1 MRFPYFSLLA
11 LPLLGGC
18 AIFGSNIAG
27 DFACRAGSKS
37 SATECPPARVI
48 DAKAIA
54 DLSDTET
61 AITKSARNAASPG
74 DTTRTNERILRV
86 VIPAHV
92 DEEGLLR
99 EEAVVWIVAEPPEW
113 AARLRRPERSSSS
126 KGALRT
132 VARHVLNAQAQPAAE
147 TLPAATDS
155 PDHTRTSEIASPLED
170 NPFFP
175 LASPLALPST
185 AREAVAGATP
195 PAVEGFDMASPSHVR
210 TPRPPEP
217 ASLVYPDAG
226 AIDAAK
232 AKKEPE

>member
-1 MRFPYFSLLA
+1 MRFPYFSLLV

-18 AIFGSNIAG
+18 ATFGSNIAG
-27 DFACRAGSKS
+27 DFACRAGSKA
-37 SATECPPARVI
+37 SAADCPPARVI

-61 AITKSARNAASPG
+61 AITKSARKAASPG

-113 AARLRRPERSSSS
+113 AARLRRPERASS
-126 KGALRT
+126 KSALRT
-132 VARHVLNAQAQPAAE
+132 LARHVLDAQGEPEAGA
-147 TLPAATDS
+147 LPAATDS
-155 PDHTRTSEIASPLED
+155 PDHTRNSEIASPFDDDL
-170 NPFFP
+170 FFP
-175 LASPLALPST
+175 LASPPALPST

-210 TPRPPEP
+210 TPRPSELAP
-217 ASLVYPDAG
+217 LVYPDAG

-232 AKKEPE
+232 TRKEPQ

>member
-18 AIFGSNIAG
+18 ATFGSNIAG

-54 DLSDTET
+54 DLSDDAAFVPKAVRKT
-61 AITKSARNAASPG
+61 ALPG
-74 DTTRTNERILRV
+74 DTRRTDERILRV

-92 DEEGLLR
+92 DEEGLLH

-113 AARLRRPERSSSS
+113 AARLRRPERNRS
-126 KGALRT
+126 KSAVRT
-132 VARHVLNAQAQPAAE
+132 VARHVLDAQAQQAAE
-147 TLPAATDS
+147 ALPAATDS
-155 PDHTRTSEIASPLED
+155 PDHTRTSEIASPFD
-170 NPFFP
+170 DDPFFP

-210 TPRPPEP
+210 TPRPPESAP
-217 ASLVYPDAG
+217 IVYPDAG

-232 AKKEPE
+232 AKKEPQ

>member
-1 MRFPYFSLLA
+1 MRFPYFSVLV

-18 AIFGSNIAG
+18 ATFGSNIAG
-27 DFACRAGSKS
+27 DFACRAGSKA
-37 SATECPPARVI
+37 SATDCPPARVI
-48 DAKAIA
+48 DARAIA
-54 DLSDTET
+54 DLSDNET
-61 AITKSARNAASPG
+61 ALPKAVRKAARPG
-74 DTTRTNERILRV
+74 DTARTAERILRV

-113 AARLRRPERSSSS
+113 TARLRRPERSGS
-126 KGALRT
+126 KSALRT
-132 VARHVLNAQAQPAAE
+132 VARHVLDAQAEPEAGAPPAV
-147 TLPAATDS
+147 TDR
-155 PDHTRTSEIASPLED
+155 PEHTRKSEIVSTLD
-170 NPFFP
+170 DDPFFP

-210 TPRPPEP
+210 TPRSPEAAP
-217 ASLVYPDAG
+217 LVYPDAG

>member
-1 MRFPYFSLLA
+1 MRFPQLSLLV

-18 AIFGSNIAG
+18 ATFGSNIAG
-27 DFACRAGSKS
+27 DFACRTGSKAS
-37 SATECPPARVI
+37 PTDCPPARVI
-48 DAKAIA
+48 DARAIA
-54 DLSDTET
+54 DLSDDET
-61 AITKSARNAASPG
+61 FVPKAVRKAALPG
-74 DTTRTNERILRV
+74 DTRRTDERILRV

-92 DEEGLLR
+92 DEEGLLH

-113 AARLRRPERSSSS
+113 AARLRSPERSGNKS
-126 KGALRT
+126 ALPT
-132 VARHVLNAQAQPAAE
+132 VARHVLDAQAQQDAE
-147 TLPAATDS
+147 APSAATNS
-155 PDHTRTSEIASPLED
+155 PDHTRTSEIASPFD
-170 NPFFP
+170 DDPFFP

-217 ASLVYPDAG
+217 TPLVYPDAG

-232 AKKEPE
+232 AKKEPQ

>member
-1 MRFPYFSLLA
+1 MRFPHVSLLV

-18 AIFGSNIAG
+18 ATFGSNIAG
-27 DFACRAGSKS
+27 DFACRAGSKAS
-37 SATECPPARVI
+37 PTDCPPARVI

-54 DLSDTET
+54 DMSNDQTLVP
-61 AITKSARNAASPG
+61 KVARKAARPG
-74 DTTRTNERILRV
+74 DTTRTSERILRV

-92 DEEGLLR
+92 DEEGMLR

-113 AARLRRPERSSSS
+113 AARLRRPERSSSKS
-126 KGALRT
+126 ALRT
-132 VARHVLNAQAQPAAE
+132 VARHVLDAQAQLAAE
-147 TLPAATDS
+147 TPSAPMNISDQA
-155 PDHTRTSEIASPLED
+155 RKSEIASPFD
-170 NPFFP
+170 DDPFSP

-217 ASLVYPDAG
+217 VPLVYPDAS
-226 AIDAAK
+226 AINAAK
-232 AKKEPE
+232 AKKEPQ

>member
-1 MRFPYFSLLA
+1 MRFPYFSLLV

-18 AIFGSNIAG
+18 ATFGSNIAG
-27 DFACRAGSKS
+27 DFACRAGSKA
-37 SATECPPARVI
+37 SATDCPPARVI
-48 DAKAIA
+48 DARAIA
-54 DLSDTET
+54 DLSDDET
-61 AITKSARNAASPG
+61 FAPTAVRKAALPG
-74 DTTRTNERILRV
+74 DTRRTDERILRV
-86 VIPAHV
+86 LIPAHI

-113 AARLRRPERSSSS
+113 AARLRRPERSRSTS
-126 KGALRT
+126 ALRT
-132 VARHVLNAQAQPAAE
+132 VARHVLDAQGKPEARA
-147 TLPAATDS
+147 LPVATNS
-155 PDHTRTSEIASPLED
+155 PDQSRTSEIASPFD
-170 NPFFP
+170 DDPFFP

-217 ASLVYPDAG
+217 APLIYPDAG